1 MSENTNL
8 SDLNSYLFKQMRILN
23 DENLS
28 KEETQLAI
36 TKAQAI
42 TNVAETIIKMG
53 NLHLRPQSLCKRQN
67 GGQKQLPKLLTSNS
81 GGENGEK
88 V

>member
-42 TNVAETIIKMG
+42 TNVAETIIKNGELALKTAVFM
-53 NLHLRPQSLCKRQN
+53 QRQN
-67 GGQKQLPKLLTSNS
+67 GGQKQLPKLLTNNS